1 MCSVSM
7 LFDSFLFENMKSKQ
21 TKVEIITG
29 LSDQMK
35 NVVKKVLE
43 DYIKNFRITNKFITL
58 WLKDGKPF
66 SQSRKKFVLLNYY

>member
-1 MCSVSM
+1 MTSLDLHGIKHSEVQKLM
-7 LFDSFLFENMKSKQ
+7 DSFLFENMKSKQ

-43 DYIKNFRITNKFITL
+43 DYDFEFEEDFSNK
-58 WLKDGKPF
+58 GKINVKI
-66 SQSRKKFVLLNYY
+66 S

>member
-1 MCSVSM
+1 MNSLDLHGIKHSEVQKLM
-7 LFDSFLFENMKSKQ
+7 DSFLFENMKSKQ

-43 DYIKNFRITNKFITL
+43 DYDFEFEEDFLNK
-58 WLKDGKPF
+58 GKINVKI
-66 SQSRKKFVLLNYY
+66 S

>member
-1 MCSVSM
+1 MSSLDLHGIKHSEVQKLM
-7 LFDSFLFENMKSKQ
+7 DSFLFENMKSKQ

-43 DYIKNFRITNKFITL
+43 DYDFEFEEDFSNK
-58 WLKDGKPF
+58 GKINVKI
-66 SQSRKKFVLLNYY
+66 S

>member
-1 MCSVSM
+1 MTWIKQKIYLEVQKLM
-7 LFDSFLFENMKSKQ
+7 DSFLFENMKSKQ

-43 DYIKNFRITNKFITL
+43 DYDFEFEEDFSNK
-58 WLKDGKPF
+58 GKINVKI
-66 SQSRKKFVLLNYY
+66 S

>member
-1 MCSVSM
+1 MSSLDLHGIKHSEVQKLM
-7 LFDSFLFENMKSKQ
+7 DSFLFENMKSEQ

-43 DYIKNFRITNKFITL
+43 DYDFEFEEDFLNK
-58 WLKDGKPF
+58 GKINVKI
-66 SQSRKKFVLLNYY
+66 S

>member
-1 MCSVSM
+1 
-7 LFDSFLFENMKSKQ
+7 MKSKQ

-43 DYIKNFRITNKFITL
+43 DYDFEFEEDFSNK
-58 WLKDGKPF
+58 GKINVKI
-66 SQSRKKFVLLNYY
+66 S

>member
-1 MCSVSM
+1 MKIDLHGIKHSEVQKLM
-7 LFDSFLFENMKSKQ
+7 DSFLFENMKSKQ

-43 DYIKNFRITNKFITL
+43 DYDFEFEEDFSNK
-58 WLKDGKPF
+58 GKINVKI
-66 SQSRKKFVLLNYY
+66 S

>member
-1 MCSVSM
+1 MSSLDLHGIKHSEVQKLM
-7 LFDSFLFENMKSKQ
+7 DSFLFENMKSKQ

-43 DYIKNFRITNKFITL
+43 DYDFEFEEDFLNK
-58 WLKDGKPF
+58 GKINVKI
-66 SQSRKKFVLLNYY
+66 S